1 MANPTKPKRP
11 KSCYAQK
18 RAGTITP
25 GYAGDQRPLLNGP
38 RLVALQCTCGRNP
51 TTGRAD
57 SLWLCGSCAR
67 IAAAL
72 S

>member
-11 KSCYAQK
+11 KSRYAQK

-25 GYAGDQRPLLNGP
+25 GGAGNLRPLLEGV
-38 RLVALQCTCGRNP
+38 RLAALQCTCGRNP
-51 TTGRAD
+51 TTGRVD
-57 SLWLCGSCAR
+57 SMWTCGACVR
-67 IAAAL
+67 IAGAL

>member
-11 KSCYAQK
+11 KSRYAQK

-25 GYAGDQRPLLNGP
+25 GSAGDQRPLLEGL
-38 RLVALQCTCGRNP
+38 RLVALQCTCGRSP
-51 TTGRAD
+51 ATGRAD
-57 SLWLCGSCAR
+57 AVHLCGSCAR
-67 IAAAL
+67 IAAVL